1 MVLPVVVDDS
11 TSIIVIL
18 LSTLVSVVDFQAN
31 YYWNS
36 PSLVSLAAMATE
48 LAVTAAANRMK
59 LVVDMPY
66 TSSSSFVRLVLLI
79 ARCAY
84 PCDN

>member
-18 LSTLVSVVDFQAN
+18 LFTLVSVVDFQAN
-31 YYWNS
+31 YWNS

-48 LAVTAAANRMK
+48 LTVTAAANRMK
-59 LVVDMPY
+59 LVVDMPPY
-66 TSSSSFVRLVLLI
+66 TSSSFVRPVLLI